1 MRRGIMSSG
10 FQHIRSKLILLG
22 QWKIIVP
29 YVQGR
34 CGYLKKKECILYLNV
49 QLLGRIATV

>member
-1 MRRGIMSSG
+1 MSSG